1 MNCKKILVSAMIL
14 TGIMFTTNAF
24 AAELQAKV
32 EKNKVNKK
40 YPEISKM
47 IEYNNYKEAD
57 TRLKDILATNP
68 NDIDAQALQLVSQAK
83 QYKLAPAQTELDKL
97 LKKYPNNAD
106 LHYAQ
111 GLVYMMRQT
120 SSDVDY
126 IRQSRTLTT
135 NAIKEF
141 VTAVNLNANHYEA
154 YNAMG
159 VATLKL
165 GNKKDAQELFQVA
178 LQIKPDFAPAYDN
191 LGNIAQQDGDL
202 DQAEKY
208 YKQSLKYNT
217 HNPTSMYHMGQVEA
231 KRKNYSAALTWINH
245 SIHINPNSSP
255 ALNLQ
260 GELYL
265 KQGNQPAA
273 LNSFKKAVTV
283 KPENSRPYINLANVY
298 EKRADSEFAMEQLK
312 TAIVINPNYKEG
324 IFRVANMSLETKKYN
339 QALDYYS
346 RLLGDA
352 QYNDEAIIGLANTY
366 YEMSK
371 DTADSQSFTTNKD
384 VYLAYD
390 YVNNAIE
397 RTPNDLKLHLA
408 KIKLARITHQMPM
421 SKDSL
426 NYIIQSAS
434 NNVMDSVIKGE
445 AYLAL
450 GREKDAVYTF
460 EQAINYASDVDDYLY
475 LAEILVHNKQFR
487 TGRVALQKALLKD
500 PNNVIA
506 KNGIDY
512 INLCQI
518 KSEEFFD
525 VAQRQYKEKNYAST
539 IEYCNRA
546 IDFYHNSAEIAK
558 LKAMAYE
565 AELNYQGAVK
575 YYNQYLSY
583 APNASDKAEISK
595 KIAKYKTKANGT
607 K

>member
-1 MNCKKILVSAMIL
+1 MTCKKLLVSAMIL
-14 TGIMFTTNAF
+14 SGIMFSANAF
-24 AAELQAKV
+24 AADLEASV
-32 EKNKVNKK
+32 EKNKISKK
-40 YPEISKM
+40 YPEVSKM
-47 IEYNNYKEAD
+47 IEYNNYAQAD
-57 TRLKDILATNP
+57 SAIKKLLASNP
-68 NDIDAQALQLVSQAK
+68 YDIDAQALEAVSLAK
-83 QYKLAPAQTELDKL
+83 QHKLAPAQTRLDKL
-97 LKKYPNNAD
+97 LKEYPNNAD

-126 IRQSRTLTT
+126 IKQSKDLTK
-135 NAIKEF
+135 NAIREF
-141 VTAVNLNANHYEA
+141 VEAVNLDNNHYEA

-165 GNKKDAQELFQVA
+165 GNRKDAQELFQVA
-178 LQIKPDFAPAYDN
+178 AQIKSDFAPAYDN
-191 LGNIAQQDGDL
+191 LGNVALLENNL
-202 DQAEKY
+202 DKAEEY
-208 YKQSLKYNT
+208 FKQSLKYNS
-217 HNPTSMYHMGQVEA
+217 HNPTSMYHLGQVEA
-231 KRKNYSAALTWINH
+231 KRKNYSQALTWINH
-245 SIHINPNSSP
+245 SLHINPNSSP

-265 KQGNQPAA
+265 RQGNQAA
-273 LNSFKKAVTV
+273 AINSFKKAVAV
-283 KPENSRPYINLANVY
+283 KPENSRPYINLAGVY

-312 TAIVINPNYKEG
+312 TAIVINPNYKDG
-324 IFRVANMSLETKKYN
+324 IFRVANMSLETKKYP

-346 RLLGDA
+346 RLLGDEN
-352 QYNDEAIIGLANTY
+352 YNDDAIIGLANTY
-366 YEMSK
+366 YEMAK
-371 DTADSQSFTTNKD
+371 DTGDSEAYTTNKD

-390 YVNNAIE
+390 YVNEAIK

-408 KIKLARITHQMPM
+408 KIKLSRITHQIPL
-421 SKDSL
+421 SKESL

-434 NNVMDSVIKGE
+434 NSVMDSVIKGE

-460 EQAINYASDVDDYLY
+460 ENAINFATDVQDYLY

-518 KSEEFFD
+518 KSQEFFD

-583 APNASDKAEISK
+583 APNAADKDAVTK
-595 KIAKYKTKANGT
+595 KINKYKNKI

>member
-1 MNCKKILVSAMIL
+1 MNCRKLLVSAVII

-24 AAELQAKV
+24 AADLEAKV
-32 EKNKVNKK
+32 EKNKVTKK

-47 IEYNNYKEAD
+47 LEYNQYAEAEA
-57 TRLKDILATNP
+57 RIKGLLKQNP
-68 NDIDAQALQLVSQAK
+68 NDIDAQALQMIYFAK

-97 LKKYPNNAD
+97 LKQYPNNAD

-111 GLVYMMRQT
+111 GLVYLMRQT

-126 IRQSRTLTT
+126 IKAARELTT
-135 NAIKEF
+135 SAIKEF
-141 VTAVNLNANHYEA
+141 VTAVNLNSNHYEA

-159 VATLKL
+159 VATLRL

-178 LQIKPDFAPAYDN
+178 TQIKPDFAPAYDN
-191 LGNIAQQDGDL
+191 LGNIAQMENNL
-202 DQAEKY
+202 DEAEKY
-208 YKQSLKYNT
+208 YKLALKYNT

-231 KRKNYSAALTWINH
+231 KRKNYSDALTWINH

-255 ALNLQ
+255 ALTLQ

-265 KQGNQPAA
+265 KQGNQAA
-273 LNSFKKAVTV
+273 AINSFKKAITV
-283 KPENSRPYINLANVY
+283 KPENSRPYIDLANVY
-298 EKRADSEFAMEQLK
+298 EKRADAEFAIEQLK
-312 TAIVINPNYKEG
+312 TAIVINPGYKDG
-324 IFRVANMSLETKKYN
+324 IYKVANLSLETKKYN

-346 RLLGDA
+346 RLLGDST
-352 QYNDEAIIGLANTY
+352 YNDQAIIGLANTY
-366 YEMSK
+366 YEMAK
-371 DTADSQSFTTNKD
+371 DTADSEAYTTNKD
-384 VYLAYD
+384 AYLAYE
-390 YVNNAIE
+390 YVDKAIAK
-397 RTPNDLKLHLA
+397 TPNDLKLHLA
-408 KIKLARITHQMPM
+408 KIKLARITHQIPLTTE
-421 SKDSL
+421 SL

-460 EQAINYASDVDDYLY
+460 ENAINFASDVDDYLY

-487 TGRVALQKALLKD
+487 TGRTALQKALLKD
-500 PNNVIA
+500 PTNTIA

-583 APNASDKAEISK
+583 APNAADKDAITK
-595 KIAKYKTKANGT
+595 KINKYKTKI

>member
-1 MNCKKILVSAMIL
+1 MSCKKLLVLAMIL
-14 TGIMFTTNAF
+14 TGIMSFSAVF
-24 AAELQAKV
+24 AADLEAKV
-32 EKNKVNKK
+32 EKNKVSRK

-47 IEYNNYKEAD
+47 IEYNNYSQAD
-57 TRLKDILATNP
+57 AALKNLLAQNP
-68 NDIDAQALQLVSQAK
+68 NDIDAQALQIVSMAK

-97 LKKYPNNAD
+97 LKNNPNNAD

-111 GLVYMMRQT
+111 GLIYMFRQT
-120 SSDVDY
+120 SSDVEY
-126 IRQSRTLTT
+126 IKNARNLTT

-141 VTAVNLNANHYEA
+141 VEAVNLNNNHFEA

-159 VATLKL
+159 VATLRL

-191 LGNIAQQDGDL
+191 LGTLAMMDNKLDEAEQYFQQ
-202 DQAEKY
+202 A
-208 YKQSLKYNT
+208 LKHNS
-217 HNPTSMYHMGQVEA
+217 HNPTSMYHMAQVEA
-231 KRKNYSAALTWINH
+231 RRKNYSAALTWINH

-265 KQGNQPAA
+265 RQGNQAA
-273 LNSFKKAVTV
+273 AINSFKKAVAV
-283 KPENSRPYINLANVY
+283 KPENSRPYINLAGVY
-298 EKRADSEFAMEQLK
+298 ERRADSEFAMEQLK
-312 TAIVINPNYKEG
+312 TAIVINPNYKDG
-324 IFRVANMSLETKKYN
+324 IYRVANMSLETKKYN

-346 RLLGDA
+346 RLLGDET
-352 QYNDEAIIGLANTY
+352 YNDNAIIGLANTY
-366 YEMSK
+366 YEMAK
-371 DTADSQSFTTNKD
+371 DTADSESYTTNKD

-390 YVNNAIE
+390 YVNKALE
-397 RTPNDLKLHLA
+397 KTPDDLKLHLA
-408 KIKLARITHQMPM
+408 KIKLARIMHQADM

-434 NNVMDSVIKGE
+434 NSLMDTVIKGE

-460 EQAINYASDVDDYLY
+460 ENAINFSKSIDDYLY
-475 LAEILVHNKQFR
+475 LSEILLHNKQFKTAR
-487 TGRVALQKALLKD
+487 TALKKVLQYE

-512 INLCQI
+512 INLCEI
-518 KSEEFFD
+518 KSKEFLD
-525 VAQRQYKEKNYAST
+525 VARRQYREQNYAST

-546 IDFYHNSAEIAK
+546 IDFFHNSAEIAK

-565 AELNYQGAVK
+565 AEKNYQGAIK

-583 APNASDKAEISK
+583 NPNASDKNEVTR
-595 KIAKYKTKANGT
+595 KINKYKNKL

>member
-1 MNCKKILVSAMIL
+1 MNCKKVLVSAMIL
-14 TGIMFTTNAF
+14 TGIMFSANAF
-24 AAELQAKV
+24 AADLEAKV
-32 EKNKVNKK
+32 EKNKVHKK
-40 YPEISKM
+40 YPQISKM
-47 IEYNNYKEAD
+47 IEYNNYAEAD
-57 TRLKDILATNP
+57 AKLKEILATSP

-126 IRQSRTLTT
+126 IKQSRTLTT

-191 LGNIAQQDGDL
+191 LGNIAQQEGNL
-202 DQAEKY
+202 DEAEKY

-231 KRKNYSAALTWINH
+231 KRKNYSNALTWINH

-273 LNSFKKAVTV
+273 LNSFKKAIAV

-312 TAIVINPNYKEG
+312 TAIVINPNYKDG

-352 QYNDEAIIGLANTY
+352 TYNDDAIIGLANTY

-390 YVNNAIE
+390 YVNKAIE

-408 KIKLARITHQMPM
+408 KIKLARITHQIPM
-421 SKDSL
+421 TKDSL

-434 NNVMDSVIKGE
+434 NSVMDSVIKGE

-460 EQAINYASDVDDYLY
+460 ENAINTASNVDDYLY
-475 LAEILVHNKQFR
+475 LAEILVHNKQFK

-525 VAQRQYKEKNYAST
+525 VAQRQFKEKNYAST

-558 LKAMAYE
+558 LKAKAYE

-583 APNASDKAEISK
+583 APNASDKAEITK
-595 KIAKYKTKANGT
+595 KIAKYKTKVNGT

>member
-1 MNCKKILVSAMIL
+1 MNCKKVLVSAMIL

-558 LKAMAYE
+558 LKAKAYE

-583 APNASDKAEISK
+583 APNAADKAEITK

>member
-1 MNCKKILVSAMIL
+1 MSCKKLLVSAMIL
-14 TGIMFTTNAF
+14 TGIMSFSAVF
-24 AAELQAKV
+24 AADLEAKV
-32 EKNKVNKK
+32 EKNKVSRK

-47 IEYNNYKEAD
+47 IEYNNYSQAD
-57 TRLKDILATNP
+57 AALKNLLAQNP
-68 NDIDAQALQLVSQAK
+68 NDIDAQALRIVSMAK

-97 LKKYPNNAD
+97 LKNNPNNAD

-111 GLVYMMRQT
+111 GLIYMFRQT
-120 SSDVDY
+120 SSDVEY
-126 IRQSRTLTT
+126 IKNARNLTT

-141 VTAVNLNANHYEA
+141 VDAVNLNNNHFEA

-159 VATLKL
+159 VATLRL

-191 LGNIAQQDGDL
+191 LGTLAMMDNKLDEAEQYFQQ
-202 DQAEKY
+202 A
-208 YKQSLKYNT
+208 LKHNS
-217 HNPTSMYHMGQVEA
+217 HNPTSMYHMAQVEA
-231 KRKNYSAALTWINH
+231 RRKNYSAALTWINH

-265 KQGNQPAA
+265 RQGNQAA
-273 LNSFKKAVTV
+273 AINSFKKAVAV
-283 KPENSRPYINLANVY
+283 KPENSRPYINLAGVY
-298 EKRADSEFAMEQLK
+298 ERRADSEFAMEQLK
-312 TAIVINPNYKEG
+312 TAIVINPNYKDG
-324 IFRVANMSLETKKYN
+324 IYRVANMSLETKKYN

-346 RLLGDA
+346 RLLGDET
-352 QYNDEAIIGLANTY
+352 YNDNAIIGLANTY
-366 YEMSK
+366 YEMAK
-371 DTADSQSFTTNKD
+371 DTADSESYTTNKD

-390 YVNNAIE
+390 YVNKAIE
-397 RTPNDLKLHLA
+397 KTPDDLKLHLA
-408 KIKLARITHQMPM
+408 KIKLARIMHQADM

-434 NNVMDSVIKGE
+434 NSLMDTVIKGE

-460 EQAINYASDVDDYLY
+460 ENAINFSKSIDDYLY
-475 LAEILVHNKQFR
+475 LSEILLHNKQFKTAR
-487 TGRVALQKALLKD
+487 TALKKVLQNE

-512 INLCQI
+512 INLCEI
-518 KSEEFFD
+518 KSKEFLD
-525 VAQRQYKEKNYAST
+525 VARRQYREQNYAST

-546 IDFYHNSAEIAK
+546 IDFFHNSAEIAK

-565 AELNYQGAVK
+565 AEKNYQGAIK

-583 APNASDKAEISK
+583 NPNASDKNEVTR
-595 KIAKYKTKANGT
+595 KINKYKK
-607 K
+607 KLK

>member
-1 MNCKKILVSAMIL
+1 MSYKKLLISASIL
-14 TGIMFTTNAF
+14 TLCTTSAF
-24 AAELQAKV
+24 AADLQAKV
-32 EKNKVNKK
+32 EKNKVEKV

-47 IEYNNYKEAD
+47 IEYNNYAQAD
-57 TRLKDILATNP
+57 NAIANLLKANP
-68 NDIDAQALQLVSQAK
+68 NDVNAQSLQAISMAK
-83 QYKLAPAQTELDKL
+83 QYKLAPAQTQLDEL
-97 LKKYPNNAD
+97 LKKYPDNAN

-126 IRQSRTLTT
+126 IKQARNLTT

-141 VTAVNLNANHYEA
+141 VAAVNINSNHYEA

-165 GNKKDAQELFQVA
+165 GNKKDAEELFKIA
-178 LQIKPDFAPAYDN
+178 LEIKPDFAPAYDN
-191 LGNIAQQDGDL
+191 LGNLQMMENNL
-202 DQAEKY
+202 DEAEKY
-208 YKQSLKYNT
+208 FQQSLKYNS
-217 HNPTSMYHMGQVEA
+217 HNPTTMYHLGQVEA

-245 SIHINPNSSP
+245 SLHIHPNSSP

-273 LNSFKKAVTV
+273 INSFKKAIAV
-283 KPENSRPYINLANVY
+283 KPENSRPYINLAGVY
-298 EKRADSEFAMEQLK
+298 ERRADAEFAMEELK
-312 TAIVINPNYKEG
+312 TAIIINPNYKDG
-324 IFRVANMSLETKKYN
+324 MFRVANLSLETKKYN

-346 RLLGDA
+346 RLLGDET
-352 QYNDEAIIGLANTY
+352 YNDRAIIGLANTY
-366 YEMSK
+366 YEMAR
-371 DTADSQSFTTNKD
+371 DEADSQTYTTNKD

-390 YVNNAIE
+390 YVNKAIE
-397 RTPNDLKLHLA
+397 KTPNDLKLHLA
-408 KIKLARITHQMPM
+408 KIKLARITHQVPM
-421 SKDSL
+421 SKESL
-426 NYIIQSAS
+426 NYIIQSA
-434 NNVMDSVIKGE
+434 NNSVMDSVIKGE

-460 EQAINYASDVDDYLY
+460 ENAINFASEVDDYLY

-487 TGRVALQKALLKD
+487 TGRQALQKALLKD

-518 KSEEFFD
+518 KSNEFFD
-525 VAQRQYKEKNYAST
+525 VARRQFKEKNYAST

-546 IDFYHNSAEIAK
+546 IDFYHNSADIAK

-565 AELNYQGAVK
+565 AEANYQGAVK

-583 APNASDKAEISK
+583 NPNAADKDAVMK
-595 KIAKYKTKANGT
+595 KITKYKAKIR
-607 K
+607 

>member
-1 MNCKKILVSAMIL
+1 MDYKKLLISATVL
-14 TGIMFTTNAF
+14 TMCTTSVF
-24 AAELQAKV
+24 AADLQAKV
-32 EKNKVNKK
+32 EKNKVEKV

-47 IEYNNYKEAD
+47 IEYNNYAQAD
-57 TRLKDILATNP
+57 SAIANLLKANP
-68 NDIDAQALQLVSQAK
+68 NDINAQSLQAISMAK
-83 QYKLAPAQTELDKL
+83 QYKLAPAQTQLDEL
-97 LKKYPNNAD
+97 LKKHPNNAN

-126 IRQSRTLTT
+126 IKQSRNLTT

-141 VTAVNLNANHYEA
+141 VSAVNINSNHYEA

-165 GNKKDAQELFQVA
+165 GNKKDAEELFKIA
-178 LQIKPDFAPAYDN
+178 LEIKPDFAPAYDN
-191 LGNIAQQDGDL
+191 LGNLQMMENNL
-202 DQAEKY
+202 DEAEKY
-208 YKQSLKYNT
+208 FKQSLKYNS
-217 HNPTSMYHMGQVEA
+217 HNPTSMYHLGQVEA

-245 SIHINPNSSP
+245 SLHINPNSSP

-273 LNSFKKAVTV
+273 INSFKKAIAV
-283 KPENSRPYINLANVY
+283 KPENSRPYINLAGVY
-298 EKRADSEFAMEQLK
+298 ERRADAEFAMEELK
-312 TAIVINPNYKEG
+312 TAIVINPNYKDG
-324 IFRVANMSLETKKYN
+324 IFRVANLSLETKKYN

-346 RLLGDA
+346 RLLGDET
-352 QYNDEAIIGLANTY
+352 YNDRAIVGLANTY
-366 YEMSK
+366 YEMAK
-371 DTADSQSFTTNKD
+371 DEADSQTYTTNKD

-390 YVNNAIE
+390 YVNKAIE
-397 RTPNDLKLHLA
+397 KTPNDLKLHLA
-408 KIKLARITHQMPM
+408 KIKLARITHQIPM
-421 SKDSL
+421 SKESL

-434 NNVMDSVIKGE
+434 NSVMDSVIKGE

-460 EQAINYASDVDDYLY
+460 ENAINFASEVDDYLY
-475 LAEILVHNKQFR
+475 LAEILVHNKQFK
-487 TGRVALQKALLKD
+487 TGRQALQKALLKD

-518 KSEEFFD
+518 KSNEFFD
-525 VAQRQYKEKNYAST
+525 VARRQFKEKNYAST

-546 IDFYHNSAEIAK
+546 IDFYHNSADIAK

-565 AELNYQGAVK
+565 AEANYQGAVK

-583 APNASDKAEISK
+583 NPNAADKDAVMK
-595 KIAKYKTKANGT
+595 KITKYKAKIR
-607 K
+607 

>member
-1 MNCKKILVSAMIL
+1 MNCKKVLVSAMIL

-24 AAELQAKV
+24 AANLEAKV
-32 EKNKVNKK
+32 EKNRVHKK

-57 TRLKDILATNP
+57 ARLKNILSEHP

-126 IRQSRTLTT
+126 IKQSRTLTT

-141 VTAVNLNANHYEA
+141 VTAVNLNSNHYEA

-208 YKQSLKYNT
+208 YKQSLKYNS

-273 LNSFKKAVTV
+273 LNSFKKAITV

-312 TAIVINPNYKEG
+312 TAIVINPNYKDG

-352 QYNDEAIIGLANTY
+352 KYNDEAIIGLANTY

-371 DTADSQSFTTNKD
+371 DTADSQDFTTNKD

-397 RTPNDLKLHLA
+397 KTPNDLKLHLA

-434 NNVMDSVIKGE
+434 NSVMDSVIKGE

-487 TGRVALQKALLKD
+487 TARVALQKALLKD

-525 VAQRQYKEKNYAST
+525 VAQRQFKEKNYAST

-558 LKAMAYE
+558 LKAKAYE

-575 YYNQYLSY
+575 YYSQYLSY
-583 APNASDKAEISK
+583 APNASDKDEVSK

>member
-1 MNCKKILVSAMIL
+1 MVLS
-14 TGIMFTTNAF
+14 GIMFSASVF
-24 AAELQAKV
+24 AADLEASV
-32 EKNKVNKK
+32 EKNKHSKV

-47 IEYNNYKEAD
+47 IEYNNYSQAD
-57 TRLKDILATNP
+57 SAIKKLLASNP
-68 NDIDAQALQLVSQAK
+68 NNVDAQALEAVSLAK
-83 QYKLAPAQTELDKL
+83 QHKLAPAQTRLDKL
-97 LKKYPNNAD
+97 LQEHPTNAD

-126 IRQSRTLTT
+126 IKQSKELTKS
-135 NAIKEF
+135 AIREF
-141 VTAVNLNANHYEA
+141 VEAVNLNNNHYEA

-165 GNKKDAQELFQVA
+165 GNRKDAKELFQVA
-178 LQIKPDFAPAYDN
+178 LQIKSDFAPAYDN
-191 LGNIAQQDGDL
+191 LGNLAMMENNL
-202 DQAEKY
+202 DEAEKY
-208 YKQSLKYNT
+208 FKESLKYNS
-217 HNPTSMYHMGQVEA
+217 HNPTSMYHLGQVEA

-265 KQGNQPAA
+265 KQGNQAA
-273 LNSFKKAVTV
+273 AINSFKKAVAV
-283 KPENSRPYINLANVY
+283 KPENSRPYINLAGVY
-298 EKRADSEFAMEQLK
+298 ERRADSEFAMEQLK
-312 TAIVINPNYKEG
+312 TAIVINPNYKDG
-324 IFRVANMSLETKKYN
+324 IFRVANMSLETKKYP

-346 RLLGDA
+346 RLLGDEN
-352 QYNDEAIIGLANTY
+352 YNDDAIIGLANTY
-366 YEMSK
+366 YEMAK
-371 DTADSQSFTTNKD
+371 DTGDSEAYTTNKD

-390 YVNNAIE
+390 YVNEAIK

-408 KIKLARITHQMPM
+408 KIKLSRITHQIPL
-421 SKDSL
+421 SKESL

-434 NNVMDSVIKGE
+434 NSVMDSVIKGE

-460 EQAINYASDVDDYLY
+460 ENAINFATDVQDYLY

-518 KSEEFFD
+518 KSQEFFD

-565 AELNYQGAVK
+565 AEANYQGAVK

-583 APNASDKAEISK
+583 APNASDKADVTK
-595 KIAKYKTKANGT
+595 KINKYKNKI

>member
-1 MNCKKILVSAMIL
+1 MSCKKLLVSAMVL
-14 TGIMFTTNAF
+14 TGVMLTSNVL
-24 AAELQAKV
+24 AADLEAKV
-32 EKNKVNKK
+32 EKTTLHKK

-47 IEYNNYKEAD
+47 VEYNNYAQAD
-57 TRLKDILATNP
+57 KQIAELLKQNP
-68 NDIDAQALQLVSQAK
+68 NNIDAQALQAISMAK

-97 LKKYPNNAD
+97 LKKYPKNAD

-126 IRQSRTLTT
+126 IKQSRNLTT

-141 VTAVNLNANHYEA
+141 VEAVNLDGNHYEA

-159 VATLKL
+159 IATLKL
-165 GNKKDAQELFQVA
+165 GNKKDAKELFQVA
-178 LQIKPDFAPAYDN
+178 LQIKPDFANAYDN
-191 LGNIAQQDGDL
+191 LGTLSLL
-202 DQAEKY
+202 DNKLDEAEKY
-208 YKQSLKYNT
+208 FQQSLKYNS
-217 HNPTSMYHMGQVEA
+217 HNPTSMYHLAQVAA
-231 KRKNYSAALTWINH
+231 KRKDYSKALTWINH
-245 SIHINPNSSP
+245 SLHINPNSSP

-265 KQGNQPAA
+265 RQGNQAA
-273 LNSFKKAVTV
+273 AINSFKKAVAV
-283 KPENSRPYINLANVY
+283 KPENSRPYINLAGIY
-298 EKRADSEFAMEQLK
+298 EHRSDSEFAMEQLK
-312 TAIVINPNYKEG
+312 TALVINPNYKDG
-324 IFRVANMSLETKKYN
+324 IYKVANMSLETKKYN
-339 QALDYYS
+339 QALEYYS

-352 QYNDEAIIGLANTY
+352 TYNDNAIIGLANTY
-366 YEMSK
+366 YEMAK
-371 DTADSQSFTTNKD
+371 DTGDSEAYTTNKD

-390 YVNNAIE
+390 YVNKAIE
-397 RTPNDLKLHLA
+397 RTPDDLKLHLA
-408 KIKLARITHQMPM
+408 KIKLARITHQIPM

-434 NNVMDSVIKGE
+434 NNLMDSVIKGE

-460 EQAINYASDVDDYLY
+460 ENAINFASDVDDYLY

-487 TGRVALQKALLKD
+487 TGRTALQKALLKD

-512 INLCQI
+512 INLCEI
-518 KSEEFFD
+518 KSNEFFD
-525 VAQRQYKEKNYAST
+525 VAKRQFKEKNYAST

-558 LKAMAYE
+558 LKAMSYE

-575 YYNQYLSY
+575 YYSQYLSY
-583 APNASDKAEISK
+583 SPNASDKAAITK
-595 KIAKYKTKANGT
+595 KIEKYKK
-607 K
+607 KVK